1 MKNKTITTLLIILLS
16 MLTYAQN
23 TYNVQ
28 PGVKNNQIVL
38 ELSNNSIT
46 ETVQIKSLPNTSKGG
61 AYERIKL
68 TNQKEKFVELLPEET
83 KEIVYT
89 FDVDYNIGTTKSDT
103 IEFTITDGNAINIT
117 KQFILQYTIPAEYKL
132 EQNYPN
138 PFNPTTKIKYSIP
151 SVILSSSKDDK
162 GGVTLRRAQSDNKV
176 TLKVYDILGNEIVTL
191 VDEQKEAGY
200 YEVEF
205 STGSFG
211 DATQLASGV
220 YFYRLQAGNFIQTK
234 KMLLLR

>member
-1 MKNKTITTLLIILLS
+1 

-46 ETVQIKSLPNTSKGG
+46 ETVQIKIFPNTSIGG
-61 AYERIKL
+61 VYERIKL
-68 TNQKEKFVELLPEET
+68 TNEKEKNVELLPEET

-89 FDVDYNIGTTKSDT
+89 FDVDYNIGNVEADT
-103 IEFTITDGNAINIT
+103 IEFMITDNKSVYLT
-117 KQFILQYTIPAEYKL
+117 KQFILQYSLPAEYKL

-151 SVILSSSKDDK
+151 SVILSSSKNDK
-162 GGVTLRRAQSDNKV
+162 GGVTLRPRQLTDQSDNKV
-176 TLKVYDILGNEIVTL
+176 TLKVYDILGNEIATL

-205 STGSFG
+205 A
-211 DATQLASGV
+211 ATQLASGV
-220 YFYRLQAGNFIQTK
+220 YIYRLQTGNFVSAK

>member
-1 MKNKTITTLLIILLS
+1 MKSKTIKLLVIILLS

-38 ELSNNSIT
+38 ELSNNSTT
-46 ETVQIKSLPNTSKGG
+46 ETVQIKSFPNPSPKGQAKGG

-68 TNQKEKFVELLPEET
+68 TNEKEKIVELLPEET

-117 KQFILQYTIPAEYKL
+117 KQFILQYTLPTEYKL

-176 TLKVYDILGNEIVTL
+176 TLKVYDVLGNEIATL

-205 STGSFG
+205 V
-211 DATQLASGV
+211 ATQLASGV
-220 YFYRLQAGNFIQTK
+220 YIYRLQTGNFVSAK